1 MGAWDELNTEISVEN
16 DFTDLDNLLSLD
28 DELGIFEPVH
38 KIVDDLKSAIDE
50 GSQRGVFEL
59 AKRNISFQ
67 EKWINQNCKNPS
79 GILATS
85 IDYEEEGDYSIITGT
100 RINHIYPM
108 SVEYGADIY
117 PVTAKVLRFPAPD
130 DWTGDVDED
139 GFVFLK
145 EAHPRPHPFV
155 APAYDDTV
163 EITET
168 IMVDE
173 IAHAGVQWD

>member
-85 IDYEEEGDYSIITGT
+85 IDYEEEGDYSFITGT
-100 RINHIYPM
+100 RINDIYPM
-108 SVEYGADIY
+108 SVEYGRSEVY
-117 PVTAKVLRFPAPD
+117 PITAKALAFYADSGELLFRKWVRKA
-130 DWTGDVDED
+130 E
-139 GFVFLK
+139 
-145 EAHPRPHPFV
+145 PRPFV